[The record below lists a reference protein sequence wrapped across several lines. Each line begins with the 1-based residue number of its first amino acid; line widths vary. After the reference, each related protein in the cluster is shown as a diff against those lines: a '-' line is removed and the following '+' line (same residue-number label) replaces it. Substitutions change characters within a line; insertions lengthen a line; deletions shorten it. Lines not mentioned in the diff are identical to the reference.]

1 MCVHLTWDDNEDE
14 EEEHRWWREWIGIAL
29 VTSHEDNLLLPVGW
43 AAYLCLQHM
52 FTHHS
57 YTAWFYLFLN
67 YGPRTCGNVA
77 VIFKNMWIVAKT
89 VIGVHFYKKAQ
100 QLQFFTHL
108 AVGYWK
114 PYVEP
119 SPRIFVK
126 SLVYPSE
133 TSKVDFQVDL
143 KWDGETFY
151 LKWWIHMS
159 YPGHKFESWC
169 SWSIQSYVIIIY
181 IFLLG
186 DFNHNLSLNPLVK
199 VS

>member
-57 YTAWFYLFLN
+57 YTAWFYLFFELWAKN
-67 YGPRTCGNVA
+67 LWQCSCDFQKYVNRRKNRHWCSFLQKGATIAVFHPLGRWILKAVCRTFPTDFCEITCV
-77 VIFKNMWIVAKT
+77 
-89 VIGVHFYKKAQ
+89 
-100 QLQFFTHL
+100 
-108 AVGYWK
+108 
-114 PYVEP
+114 
-119 SPRIFVK
+119 
-126 SLVYPSE
+126 SLWA
-133 TSKVDFQVDL
+133 SKVDFQVDL

-169 SWSIQSYVIIIY
+169 SWS
-181 IFLLG
+181 
-186 DFNHNLSLNPLVK
+186 FNHTS
-199 VS
+199 S